1 MYNIYHVILA
11 RMGTH
16 SSYYKWTMLL
26 SENWYLNFIS
36 TTVFSETAVFDYSLF
51 NVDIYIC
58 MLYILY
64 TYALNYKL
72 KYYPLLVQNRDK
84 LTGYILVL
92 YISAFYQC
100 IKNWNLTNIWKQINS
115 RWSEDQHCKF
125 PMYSLQHCHSYMC
138 FVRFFLQGCR

>member
-1 MYNIYHVILA
+1 MCSPKLIN
-11 RMGTH
+11 
-16 SSYYKWTMLL
+16 
-26 SENWYLNFIS
+26 LNYS
-36 TTVFSETAVFDYSLF
+36 FDYSLF

-72 KYYPLLVQNRDK
+72 KYYTLLVKNRDK

-100 IKNWNLTNIWKQINS
+100 IKN
-115 RWSEDQHCKF
+115 
-125 PMYSLQHCHSYMC
+125 
-138 FVRFFLQGCR
+138 